1 MRRKEREKRSPPARI
16 TLWRRVGDCTS
27 LGMFLLSCSPWLAG
41 PLLDG
46 SIHPYPL
53 CIPLEGLTKVVLL
66 VLQGERDCGGVE
78 GPSEEGL
85 LTAVFHNVGSTTSL
99 LTQNKALSYGFG
111 RSLSYG
117 FRYTNSILSRSG
129 ITNSVGS
136 HCF

>member
-1 MRRKEREKRSPPARI
+1 
-16 TLWRRVGDCTS
+16 
-27 LGMFLLSCSPWLAG
+27 MFLFSWSPWLAG

-99 LTQNKALSYGFG
+99 LTQNKALSYGF
-111 RSLSYG
+111 
-117 FRYTNSILSRSG
+117 RYTNSILSRSG
-129 ITNSVGS
+129 VTNAVCS